1 MDDENNMINLLKCF
15 VNVTFYPHS
24 KKKNVSFID
33 KEIQFDL

>member
-24 KKKNVSFID
+24 KKNVSFID